1 MDYCESLFSGR
12 LWLPL
17 KSCSLSS
24 ALNPNSQIVDSS
36 IINVLQFAPSSD
48 QSYFS
53 VLSLQQSG
61 SIQNAIILVNASLSS
76 NQNQLFVSIF
86 NQLSGK
92 LNNVTLTGFVN
103 ISAPLETEINFS
115 PFGTVNGDL
124 INYPENWIGDF
135 TFKNVSNNLKLFVNG
150 IEISITGGKIKVNK
164 DVNTSNNNFN
174 IGGVEHK
181 SVLIKNKIIN
191 ENHSKVIYFG
201 FKIIEGNN
209 NNTNALMDLYLIP
222 HKISIEKY
230 YEINSLKVYN
240 FNTDGTLASQKADFT
255 IYIQNTKAVAD
266 RDSKIKICSGKYIYD
281 IKTKLCIS
289 KEQCHSQPN
298 QLIFQ
303 STCAIQCPD
312 KYVVFNK
319 TCYSQ
324 CPQWLGA
331 YQDSSSGLCAQCPS
345 NQLAT
350 ESGCVQ
356 SCSSFAFKYGCY
368 QNCPAG
374 TVVQG
379 KTCTEPSSIS
389 ECGSGEY
396 LVLTGMLDGQ
406 RFYNT
411 CETTGPSW
419 MYRIVGQ
426 NNVQTNV
433 YKAECRGLILPNND
447 CQEAGSPSEITNS
460 GWCEE
465 QCEIGEYF
473 QPELQICH
481 ECLSDIYDGGLYF
494 ERNGLKC
501 VSSCS
506 KWSLSGTKKICED
519 KFPNNCPVWQVI
531 SAGQFQCQ
539 TSCSSSQFQDGQVC
553 SSCDPALN
561 KQVDK
566 DSGGCLCKSGYF
578 TLNMPYGSFT
588 CTECD
593 TTLNFKPSKED
604 STCKCLDNAVY
615 QNNKCIILCTSTQV
629 ILPGATSCSTCP
641 QNTIPNVAQDGCVEK
656 TGCAPGF
663 LNVAGTFCVSSCASD
678 SSIDGPSNQC
688 VSCASKD
695 PLTQFSSGQCVC
707 VPGASKATSSASCA
721 CNQNFSP
728 ASGACSC
735 SKKLSSDGQTCSD
748 KCPAAEVSINGN
760 TQCST
765 CGSKVSNMDQ
775 TACVDKTACSPGFL
789 NLAETFC
796 IANCASDQSGADV
809 QNQCKPC
816 ETINVLS
823 VFKDTGCSC
832 IPRATGSITSCT
844 CNTAAGFVEPG
855 CTCSQKIS
863 SNGASCEAN
872 CPSTEVSISGAS
884 QCSICPQN
892 TIPNVAQD
900 GCVEKTA
907 CAPGFL
913 NLAQTFCI
921 SSCSSESVGS
931 NSENQCTP
939 CVTLDPLSSFVV
951 SGCACIPA
959 AFGSVPNCA
968 CRQGFLT
975 AIKACTCSQKISSD
989 WTTCT
994 EKCPSSEVFLSGA
1007 TTCSTCSGQV
1017 PNVDQTACVD
1027 KTACTP
1033 GYLNQAQT
1041 HCVSDCAHD
1050 KAAAGSNN
1058 QCVSCSSINALS
1070 VFGSS
1075 SCVCA
1080 PNAVGSMPSCTCNTA
1095 NGFSGAGCSCSK
1107 KLSVDGSV
1115 CKDSCPSTEVSISGA
1130 SQCSTCPQNTIP
1142 NVAQDGC
1149 VEKTGCA
1156 PGFLNVAG
1164 TFCVS
1169 SCASDSSIDGPSN
1182 QCVSCASKD
1191 PLTQFSSGQCV
1202 CVPGASKATSSASCA
1217 CNQNFSPASS
1227 ACSCSKKL
1235 SSDGQTCS
1243 DKCPAAEVSINGNTQ
1258 CSTCASDFIPDE
1270 QQLECKKIIDTCP
1283 NNQYI
1288 SLNQYQCVS
1297 SCVGGYIDETKC
1309 VLKCT
1314 DKLVDVSSQRC
1325 VTQCGANQLQI
1336 SGYCKCAEAY
1346 IAKDNQCECYSN
1358 GGYSIIDGMCKCDS
1372 SLGRVTMSNQ
1382 CVCDSYRGLAIS
1394 GSQNICSCN
1403 TDLGFKS
1410 GSSISNCLCD
1420 VDKGFVLEPQLEDQG
1435 FVCLCNSAKGYK
1447 LNPRSIK
1454 PTCIK
1459 ENKSMPI
1466 IGGIIGGILFLI
1478 SLIILLLYY
1487 KKKKQQ
1493 DNNNTNQK
1501 QTSQKV
1507 KQLKVK
1513 VPNKQ
1518 ERAPK
1523 ILKLNQIQKNES
1535 ISSVNKVQ
1543 MMPIFQEQNNVQ
1555 NYVDEQLIDN
1565 QSQYQQEKVNAV
1577 DAEQNIVS
1585 SPSEAKSKRASQ
1597 LTSRM
1602 SQSRLQKS
1610 GFDQNAAS
1618 TVLQSHFIDQ
1628 SAQFDQIQ
1636 LLQNEYISNNSSS
1649 RNQSGLSQKQQPG
1662 LKDNKKKFR
1671 RPEINAE
1678 SFQGKKIDTQTIKN
1692 NIQLMQNRT
1701 KGLEP
1706 MKRSMKQVKMM

>member
-1 MDYCESLFSGR
+1 MPYASCELDFILNLENITNSVTKNTINSQLLDTR
-12 LWLPL
+12 VV
-17 KSCSLSS
+17 S
-24 ALNPNSQIVDSS
+24 ALS
-36 IINVLQFAPSSD
+36 
-48 QSYFS
+48 
-53 VLSLQQSG
+53 
-61 SIQNAIILVNASLSS
+61 
-76 NQNQLFVSIF
+76 
-86 NQLSGK
+86 
-92 LNNVTLTGFVN
+92 FVN
-103 ISAPLETEINFS
+103 ITKQQQIIHKLIDISSEGKLLNTHIFINVSIPISSQSEIVSHQISPIGRVDGKMDNVSISGIINLTISNINNVRQISLSRLIGFFKETEIDTSIESKLGTYDSTNYPADYKGEFNFRNVS
-115 PFGTVNGDL
+115 SSLKYFVNGAEIRDNQT
-124 INYPENWIGDF
+124 INGVQFNISNGFDDV
-135 TFKNVSNNLKLFVNG
+135 TVNVSNSDYQIQNDPNMHHFTYELTDSVTEKTSEITAWFAFPLNQGANNNANALDDLYPLSFQMSLEKFYETKGMMIRRFGSSG
-150 IEISITGGKIKVNK
+150 IELDFPYQNV
-164 DVNTSNNNFN
+164 DFV
-174 IGGVEHK
+174 
-181 SVLIKNKIIN
+181 
-191 ENHSKVIYFG
+191 
-201 FKIIEGNN
+201 
-209 NNTNALMDLYLIP
+209 
-222 HKISIEKY
+222 
-230 YEINSLKVYN
+230 VY
-240 FNTDGTLASQKADFT
+240 QE
-255 IYIQNTKAVAD
+255 NTKAVAINKQGQLTVCTGNLIFD
-266 RDSKIKICSGKYIYD
+266 LNMRQCIPIS
-281 IKTKLCIS
+281 LCIS
-289 KEQCHSQPN
+289 KVARY
-298 QLIFQ
+298 LFQ

-578 TLNMPYGSFT
+578 TLNMPDGSFT

-728 ASGACSC
+728 ASG
-735 SKKLSSDGQTCSD
+735 
-748 KCPAAEVSINGN
+748 
-760 TQCST
+760 
-765 CGSKVSNMDQ
+765 
-775 TACVDKTACSPGFL
+775 
-789 NLAETFC
+789 
-796 IANCASDQSGADV
+796 
-809 QNQCKPC
+809 
-816 ETINVLS
+816 
-823 VFKDTGCSC
+823 
-832 IPRATGSITSCT
+832 
-844 CNTAAGFVEPG
+844 
-855 CTCSQKIS
+855 
-863 SNGASCEAN
+863 
-872 CPSTEVSISGAS
+872 
-884 QCSICPQN
+884 
-892 TIPNVAQD
+892 
-900 GCVEKTA
+900 
-907 CAPGFL
+907 
-913 NLAQTFCI
+913 
-921 SSCSSESVGS
+921 
-931 NSENQCTP
+931 
-939 CVTLDPLSSFVV
+939 
-951 SGCACIPA
+951 
-959 AFGSVPNCA
+959 
-968 CRQGFLT
+968 
-975 AIKACTCSQKISSD
+975 
-989 WTTCT
+989 
-994 EKCPSSEVFLSGA
+994 
-1007 TTCSTCSGQV
+1007 
-1017 PNVDQTACVD
+1017 
-1027 KTACTP
+1027 
-1033 GYLNQAQT
+1033 
-1041 HCVSDCAHD
+1041 
-1050 KAAAGSNN
+1050 
-1058 QCVSCSSINALS
+1058 
-1070 VFGSS
+1070 
-1075 SCVCA
+1075 
-1080 PNAVGSMPSCTCNTA
+1080 
-1095 NGFSGAGCSCSK
+1095 
-1107 KLSVDGSV
+1107 
-1115 CKDSCPSTEVSISGA
+1115 
-1130 SQCSTCPQNTIP
+1130 
-1142 NVAQDGC
+1142 
-1149 VEKTGCA
+1149 
-1156 PGFLNVAG
+1156 
-1164 TFCVS
+1164 
-1169 SCASDSSIDGPSN
+1169 
-1182 QCVSCASKD
+1182 
-1191 PLTQFSSGQCV
+1191 
-1202 CVPGASKATSSASCA
+1202 
-1217 CNQNFSPASS
+1217 

>member
-419 MYRIVGQ
+419 MYRLVDQ
-426 NNVQTNV
+426 NDVQTNV

-447 CQEAGSPSEITNS
+447 CQELGSPSEITNS

-578 TLNMPYGSFT
+578 TLNMPDGSFT

-593 TTLNFKPSKED
+593 TTLNFKPSKEG
-604 STCKCLDNAVY
+604 SICKCLDNAVY
-615 QNNKCIILCTSTQV
+615 QDNKCIILCTSTQV

-641 QNTIPNVAQDGCVEK
+641 QNTIPNVAKDGCVEK

-728 ASGACSC
+728 ASG
-735 SKKLSSDGQTCSD
+735 
-748 KCPAAEVSINGN
+748 
-760 TQCST
+760 
-765 CGSKVSNMDQ
+765 
-775 TACVDKTACSPGFL
+775 
-789 NLAETFC
+789 
-796 IANCASDQSGADV
+796 
-809 QNQCKPC
+809 
-816 ETINVLS
+816 
-823 VFKDTGCSC
+823 
-832 IPRATGSITSCT
+832 
-844 CNTAAGFVEPG
+844 
-855 CTCSQKIS
+855 
-863 SNGASCEAN
+863 
-872 CPSTEVSISGAS
+872 
-884 QCSICPQN
+884 
-892 TIPNVAQD
+892 
-900 GCVEKTA
+900 
-907 CAPGFL
+907 
-913 NLAQTFCI
+913 
-921 SSCSSESVGS
+921 
-931 NSENQCTP
+931 
-939 CVTLDPLSSFVV
+939 
-951 SGCACIPA
+951 
-959 AFGSVPNCA
+959 
-968 CRQGFLT
+968 
-975 AIKACTCSQKISSD
+975 
-989 WTTCT
+989 
-994 EKCPSSEVFLSGA
+994 
-1007 TTCSTCSGQV
+1007 
-1017 PNVDQTACVD
+1017 
-1027 KTACTP
+1027 
-1033 GYLNQAQT
+1033 
-1041 HCVSDCAHD
+1041 
-1050 KAAAGSNN
+1050 
-1058 QCVSCSSINALS
+1058 
-1070 VFGSS
+1070 
-1075 SCVCA
+1075 
-1080 PNAVGSMPSCTCNTA
+1080 
-1095 NGFSGAGCSCSK
+1095 
-1107 KLSVDGSV
+1107 
-1115 CKDSCPSTEVSISGA
+1115 
-1130 SQCSTCPQNTIP
+1130 
-1142 NVAQDGC
+1142 
-1149 VEKTGCA
+1149 
-1156 PGFLNVAG
+1156 
-1164 TFCVS
+1164 
-1169 SCASDSSIDGPSN
+1169 
-1182 QCVSCASKD
+1182 
-1191 PLTQFSSGQCV
+1191 
-1202 CVPGASKATSSASCA
+1202 
-1217 CNQNFSPASS
+1217 

-1466 IGGIIGGILFLI
+1466 IGGIIGGNLFLI

-1501 QTSQKV
+1501 QNSQKE

-1585 SPSEAKSKRASQ
+1585 SPSEMMQANDGTFS
-1597 LTSRM
+1597 
-1602 SQSRLQKS
+1602 
-1610 GFDQNAAS
+1610 QNAAS